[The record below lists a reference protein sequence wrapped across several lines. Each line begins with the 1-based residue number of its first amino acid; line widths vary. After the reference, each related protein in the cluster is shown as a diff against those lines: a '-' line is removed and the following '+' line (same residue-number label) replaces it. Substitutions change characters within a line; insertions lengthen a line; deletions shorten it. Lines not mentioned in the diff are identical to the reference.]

1 MRKVAKPA
9 IAGNGGQGSLL
20 TYSLALKQTCKGG
33 KGLNPEISGIKKMKK
48 EKTKLEKLN
57 S

>member
-1 MRKVAKPA
+1 MAKPA